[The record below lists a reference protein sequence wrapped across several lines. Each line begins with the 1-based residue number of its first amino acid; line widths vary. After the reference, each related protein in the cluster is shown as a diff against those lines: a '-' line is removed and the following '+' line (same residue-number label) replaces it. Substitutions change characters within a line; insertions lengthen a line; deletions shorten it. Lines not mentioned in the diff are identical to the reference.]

1 MDLLIDI
8 ATTAPVAI
16 APPAPASAPSPT
28 AANAAWCVVHTRSRQ
43 EKALAEDLEM
53 LGIPCYLPLV
63 RTVRYYGR
71 RKLAC
76 SLPLFPGYLFLCGSK
91 ADLITADRTRRVV
104 RYIKP
109 PNAEVL
115 RAELDSV
122 RRALECGGE
131 LAPTPMLRAGVL
143 VEITSGPFRGVR
155 GVVASMKDASRI
167 VLNVDLI
174 GRAAALEIE
183 RDLLRP
189 VEAV

>member
-1 MDLLIDI
+1 VDLPIDI
-8 ATTAPVAI
+8 APDAPVAV
-16 APPAPASAPSPT
+16 APPPPQPAASSAATS
-28 AANAAWCVVHTRSRQ
+28 AAWCVAHTRSRQ
-43 EKALAEDLEM
+43 EKALAEDLEN

-76 SLPLFPGYLFLCGSK
+76 ALPLFPGYLFLCGSK

-122 RRALECGGE
+122 RLALESGGE
-131 LAPTPMLRAGVL
+131 LAPAPMLRTGVL

-155 GVVASMKDASRI
+155 GVVASMKDACRI

-189 VEAV
+189 VQAA

>member
-1 MDLLIDI
+1 M
-8 ATTAPVAI
+8 VV
-16 APPAPASAPSPT
+16 APAGT
-28 AANAAWCVVHTRSRQ
+28 ASETPGVAAGAMWCVAHTKSRQ
-43 EKALAEDLEM
+43 EKALAEDLEA

-63 RTVRYYGR
+63 RSVRYYGR

-76 SLPLFPGYLFLCGSK
+76 TLPLFPGYLFLCGSK

-109 PNAEVL
+109 PNPEIL
-115 RAELDSV
+115 RVELESV

-131 LAPTPMLRAGVL
+131 LAPTPMLRTGVL

-189 VEAV
+189 VQAV

>member
-1 MDLLIDI
+1 MDLPIDI
-8 ATTAPVAI
+8 ATEVPAAV
-16 APPAPASAPSPT
+16 APPPPSVPPALG
-28 AANAAWCVVHTRSRQ
+28 AAWCVAHTMSRQ

-91 ADLITADRTRRVV
+91 ADLISADRTRRVV

-109 PNAEVL
+109 PDPEAL
-115 RAELDSV
+115 RAELESV
-122 RRALECGGE
+122 KIALERGAD
-131 LAPTPMLRAGVL
+131 LAPTPMLRTGIL

-155 GVVASMKDASRI
+155 GVVASMRDASRI